1 MLLDLERL
9 KNDPNFPQILEDLN
23 NFWQQERAKRQQF
36 YNLVHEDTKA
46 EFINGKIIFHSP
58 VKNKHWVACTNIGSF
73 LNVYV
78 KQHKLGL
85 VGIEK
90 VMIRCSRNDYEPDV
104 VFFGSQKAAEFTPD
118 QLLFPPPDLAVEVL
132 SDSTR
137 KTDYGIKFKD
147 YAQHQIAEYWIVD
160 TDNQSIEQYFLGN
173 NNEYT
178 LHQKLVGEGLLKS
191 KVVTGFVMD
200 ISSIF

>member
-1 MLLDLERL
+1 MFFDLNEI
-9 KNDPNFPQILEDLN
+9 KNDLNFPSILEDLN

-46 EFINGKIIFHSP
+46 EFINGEIVFHSP
-58 VKNKHWVACTNIGSF
+58 VKNKHWVACTRIAAR
-73 LNVYV
+73 LTVYV
-78 KQHKLGL
+78 DDHHLGI
-85 VGIEK
+85 VGVEK
-90 VMIRCSRNDYEPDV
+90 VLVNCGRNDYEPDV
-104 VFFGSQKAAEFTPD
+104 VFFAHAKASQFTPD

-147 YAQHQIAEYWIVD
+147 YALHKVGEYWIVD
-160 TDNQSIEQYFLGN
+160 ADQQSVEQYFLDK
-173 NNEYT
+173 NNEYI
-178 LHQKLVGEGLLKS
+178 LHQKLVGSGLLKS
-191 KVVTGFVMD
+191 KAIAGFVLD